1 MSDSFLGRWSN
12 RKLQKKAPIEP
23 EVAMPPKL
31 AAENDL
37 SQDNDPAKLEN
48 PAQMDNLSPVNTET
62 NLLESNVIPAIP
74 ESASPSDNP
83 IGEVV
88 SESSIEHPQ
97 PKTGEM
103 DTSSNLDNDKDNR
116 ELEPLL
122 SDADMPEIQTL
133 DAGSDISAFFNRG
146 VSKTLRNAALKHI
159 FGLSAY
165 NVRDGLN
172 DYDEDYTV
180 FEPLGD
186 TVTCDM
192 KFHKER
198 KEKLLAEEQARLEE
212 LEEQARLEQQDALD
226 EQESQQELSD
236 DEAQQ
241 SAEDDQD
248 EITLAESEADSEPAG
263 PHVESDAALLNPED
277 GLVDVSPL
285 ENLSFDNAS
294 VESPDVHDQLAQEC
308 QDGEPC
314 ETTNQADETGHKKTR
329 VLPPS

>member
-1 MSDSFLGRWSN
+1 MSVDSEAPSFVSRWAK
-12 RKLQKKAPIEP
+12 RKQRA
-23 EVAMPPKL
+23 
-31 AAENDL
+31 N
-37 SQDNDPAKLEN
+37 
-48 PAQMDNLSPVNTET
+48 VNT
-62 NLLESNVIPAIP
+62 
-74 ESASPSDNP
+74 ASEPSDAAGLKP
-83 IGEVV
+83 
-88 SESSIEHPQ
+88 SEP
-97 PKTGEM
+97 
-103 DTSSNLDNDKDNR
+103 D
-116 ELEPLL
+116 
-122 SDADMPEIQTL
+122 QTAL
-133 DAGSDISAFFNRG
+133 DAGFSTSNISSPLRADSDAAETVATPPVSDSEVEASTELDVSNDALAESDEPVLCDEDMPPVESLTAGSDVSIFFNKG
-146 VSKTLRNAALKHI
+146 VSEVLRRAALKHI
-159 FGLSAY
+159 FQLPQY